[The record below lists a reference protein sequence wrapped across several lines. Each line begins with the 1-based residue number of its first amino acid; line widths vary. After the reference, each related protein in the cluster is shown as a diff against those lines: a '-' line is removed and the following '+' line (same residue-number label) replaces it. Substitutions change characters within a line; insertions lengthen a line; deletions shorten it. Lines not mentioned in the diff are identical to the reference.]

1 MTTMTN
7 LLALFATVFLLNVMP
22 AFAPPTWM
30 VMSWIGFSQP
40 DANPVLLA
48 GVAACAATAGRLVL
62 ARLSCSLVRKHW
74 MREADRQNIDVVR
87 AWLENRKSMTA
98 GLVLAYAF
106 SPFPSNY
113 IFIAYGLTG
122 MRLWLIGVPFFVGR
136 WVSYLTWTHIA
147 QIGAHYL
154 DEESEIDGAY
164 MGIYFVLS
172 QVVFLALVYGFA
184 KVDWRYF
191 LQTKRLR
198 WRRPELAA
206 SPTEDTRTEA
216 KR

>member
-1 MTTMTN
+1 MAN
-7 LLALFATVFLLNVMP
+7 LLVLFATVLLLNVMP

-30 VMSWIGFSQP
+30 VMSWIGFSRP

-48 GVAACAATAGRLVL
+48 GVAACAATLGRLVL
-62 ARLSCSLVRKHW
+62 ARLSCTLVRNRW

-87 AWLENRKSMTA
+87 AWLEDRKSMTV
-98 GLVLAYAF
+98 GLMLAYAF

-122 MRLWLIGVPFFVGR
+122 MRLWLIGLPFFVGR
-136 WVSYLTWTHIA
+136 WISYLTWTHIA
-147 QIGAHYL
+147 QLGARYL
-154 DEESEIDGAY
+154 DEETEIDGAY
-164 MGIYFVLS
+164 MGVYFIVS

-184 KVDWRYF
+184 KLDWRYF

-198 WRRPELAA
+198 WRRPESIASAA
-206 SPTEDTRTEA
+206 KDT
-216 KR
+216 

>member
-1 MTTMTN
+1 MEN

-30 VMSWIGFSQP
+30 VMSWIGFSRP
-40 DANPVLLA
+40 DADPVLLA

-62 ARLSCSLVRKHW
+62 AQLSCWLVRNHW

-87 AWLENRKSMTA
+87 AWLEERKSMTA
-98 GLVLAYAF
+98 GLILAYAF

-122 MRLWLIGVPFFVGR
+122 MRLWLIGLPFFIGR

-147 QIGAHYL
+147 QIGARYL
-154 DEESEIDGAY
+154 DEESAIDGAY
-164 MGIYFVLS
+164 MGLYFVLS

-198 WRRPELAA
+198 RRRSGPITPSSENAE
-206 SPTEDTRTEA
+206 TKTQR
-216 KR
+216 

>member
-1 MTTMTN
+1 MTN

-48 GVAACAATAGRLVL
+48 GIAACAATTGRLAL
-62 ARLSCSLVRKHW
+62 ARLSCLLVRNRW
-74 MREADRQNIDVVR
+74 MRDADRENVDVVR
-87 AWLENRKSMTA
+87 AWLEDRKGMTV
-98 GLVLAYAF
+98 GLMLAYAF

-122 MRLWLIGVPFFVGR
+122 MRLWLIGLPFFVGR

-147 QIGAHYL
+147 QIGARYL
-154 DEESEIDGAY
+154 DEEAEIDGAY
-164 MGIYFVLS
+164 MGAYFVVS
-172 QVVFLALVYGFA
+172 QVVFLALVYGFT
-184 KVDWRYF
+184 KIDWRHL

-198 WRRPELAA
+198 WRRPSSVAPPSEEIQ
-206 SPTEDTRTEA
+206 TKVER
-216 KR
+216 

>member
-1 MTTMTN
+1 MAN
-7 LLALFATVFLLNVMP
+7 LLVLFATVLLLNVMP

-30 VMSWIGFSQP
+30 VMSWIGFSRP

-48 GVAACAATAGRLVL
+48 GVAACAATLGRLVL
-62 ARLSCSLVRKHW
+62 ARLSCTLVRNRW

-87 AWLENRKSMTA
+87 AWLEDRKGMTV
-98 GLVLAYAF
+98 GLMLAYAF

-122 MRLWLIGVPFFVGR
+122 MRLWLIGLPFFVGR
-136 WVSYLTWTHIA
+136 WLSYLTWTHIA
-147 QIGAHYL
+147 QLGARYL
-154 DEESEIDGAY
+154 DEETEIDGTY
-164 MGIYFVLS
+164 MGVYFIVS

-184 KVDWRYF
+184 KLDWRYF

-198 WRRPELAA
+198 WRRPESIASAA
-206 SPTEDTRTEA
+206 KDT
-216 KR
+216 

>member
-1 MTTMTN
+1 MAN
-7 LLALFATVFLLNVMP
+7 LLSLFATVFVLNVMP

-62 ARLSCSLVRKHW
+62 ARASCLLVRNRW
-74 MREADRQNIDVVR
+74 MREADRQNIDVIR
-87 AWLENRKSMTA
+87 TWLEGRKGMTA

-113 IFIAYGLTG
+113 VFIAYGLTG
-122 MRLWLIGVPFFVGR
+122 MRLWLIGLPFFVGR
-136 WVSYLTWTHIA
+136 WMSYLTWTNIA
-147 QIGAHYL
+147 QIGARYL
-154 DEESEIDGAY
+154 DAESEIDGAY

-172 QVVFLALVYGFA
+172 QVLFLAVVYGFA
-184 KVDWRYF
+184 KVDWHY
-191 LQTKRLR
+191 LIQTKRLR
-198 WRRPELAA
+198 WRRPESAA
-206 SPTEDTRTEA
+206 PCAEDTRTRAERKA
-216 KR
+216 R

>member
-1 MTTMTN
+1 MTS
-7 LLALFATVFLLNVMP
+7 LLALFATVLLLNVMP

-48 GVAACAATAGRLVL
+48 GIAASAATLGRLVL
-62 ARLSCSLVRKHW
+62 ARLSCALVRNRW
-74 MREADRQNIDVVR
+74 MREADRQNINVVR
-87 AWLENRKSMTA
+87 AWLEARKGMTVA
-98 GLVLAYAF
+98 LMLGYAF

-122 MRLWLIGVPFFVGR
+122 MRLWLIGLPFFVGR
-136 WVSYLTWTHIA
+136 WISYLTWTHIA
-147 QIGAHYL
+147 QIGARYL
-154 DEESEIDGAY
+154 DDETGVDGVYMGAY
-164 MGIYFVLS
+164 FVVS

-184 KVDWRYF
+184 KLDWQHL
-191 LQTKRLR
+191 LQAKRLR
-198 WRRPELAA
+198 WRQPESIA
-206 SPTEDTRTEA
+206 SSSKDARTNE

>member
-1 MTTMTN
+1 MTN

-40 DANPVLLA
+40 DANSVILA
-48 GVAACAATAGRLVL
+48 GVAACGATAGRLVL
-62 ARLSCSLVRKHW
+62 ARLSCLLVRNHW

-87 AWLENRKSMTA
+87 AWLEERKGMTA

-122 MRLWLIGVPFFVGR
+122 MRLWLIGLPFFVGR

-147 QIGAHYL
+147 QIGARYL

-164 MGIYFVLS
+164 MGLYFVLS

-184 KVDWRYF
+184 KIDWRYF
-191 LQTKRLR
+191 LQTKHLR
-198 WRRPELAA
+198 RRP
-206 SPTEDTRTEA
+206 PTPTAPPSGDAETKTQR
-216 KR
+216 

>member
-1 MTTMTN
+1 MTN
-7 LLALFATVFLLNVMP
+7 LLALFATVLVLNVMP

-48 GVAACAATAGRLVL
+48 GVAACAATLGRLVL
-62 ARLSCSLVRKHW
+62 ARLSCSFVRNRW

-87 AWLENRKSMTA
+87 AWLEARKGTTV
-98 GLVLAYAF
+98 GLMLAYAF

-122 MRLWLIGVPFFVGR
+122 MRLWLIGLPFFVGR

-147 QIGAHYL
+147 QIGARYL
-154 DEESEIDGAY
+154 DEETEIDGAY
-164 MGIYFVLS
+164 MGVWFVGS
-172 QVVFLALVYGFA
+172 QVVFLILVYGFA
-184 KVDWRYF
+184 KLDWRYF
-191 LQTKRLR
+191 LQTKRMRL
-198 WRRPELAA
+198 RRPEPIAPSSKDA
-206 SPTEDTRTEA
+206 RTKAE
-216 KR
+216 R

>member
-1 MTTMTN
+1 MAN
-7 LLALFATVFLLNVMP
+7 LLALFVTVFVLNVMP

-40 DANPVLLA
+40 DANPALLA

-62 ARLSCSLVRKHW
+62 ARLSCALVRNRW

-87 AWLENRKSMTA
+87 AWLDDRKSMTV

-122 MRLWLIGVPFFVGR
+122 MRLWLIGLPFFVGR

-147 QIGAHYL
+147 QIGARYL
-154 DEESEIDGAY
+154 DTESDIDGTY

-172 QVVFLALVYGFA
+172 QVVFLALVYGFT
-184 KVDWRYF
+184 KVDWSHV

-198 WRRPELAA
+198 WRRRASAA
-206 SPTEDTRTEA
+206 PSSEDPRATRD
-216 KR
+216 

>member
-1 MTTMTN
+1 MAN
-7 LLALFATVFLLNVMP
+7 LLVLFATVLLLNVMP

-30 VMSWIGFSQP
+30 VMSWIGLSRP

-48 GVAACAATAGRLVL
+48 GVAACAATLGRLVL
-62 ARLSCSLVRKHW
+62 ARLSCTLVRNRW

-87 AWLENRKSMTA
+87 AWLEDRKGMTV
-98 GLVLAYAF
+98 GLMLAYAF

-122 MRLWLIGVPFFVGR
+122 MRLWLIGLPFFVGR
-136 WVSYLTWTHIA
+136 WISYLTWTHIA
-147 QIGAHYL
+147 QLGARYL
-154 DEESEIDGAY
+154 DEETEIDGAY
-164 MGIYFVLS
+164 MGVYFIVS

-184 KVDWRYF
+184 KLDWRYF

-198 WRRPELAA
+198 WRRPESIASAA
-206 SPTEDTRTEA
+206 KDT
-216 KR
+216 